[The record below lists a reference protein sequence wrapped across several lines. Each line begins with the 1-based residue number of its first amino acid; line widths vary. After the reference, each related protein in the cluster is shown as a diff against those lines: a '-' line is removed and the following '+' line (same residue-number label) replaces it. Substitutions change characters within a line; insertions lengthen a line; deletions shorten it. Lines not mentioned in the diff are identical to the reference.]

1 MAGPGKCPGRF
12 FEHQTR
18 KRTVSVK
25 NPDWVMRYKA
35 SIDCIGRDLQSIET
49 MLQELPAP
57 EHDGHLP
64 TLHYGHIGSVIE
76 ISNQLSDL
84 AEAMRQVT
92 TTR

>member
-1 MAGPGKCPGRF
+1 M
-12 FEHQTR
+12 
-18 KRTVSVK
+18 SVK
-25 NPDWVMRYKA
+25 NRDWVTRYTV
-35 SIDCIGRDLQSIET
+35 SIDRIRREMQSIET

-76 ISNQLSDL
+76 ISNQMSEL

-92 TTR
+92 IMR